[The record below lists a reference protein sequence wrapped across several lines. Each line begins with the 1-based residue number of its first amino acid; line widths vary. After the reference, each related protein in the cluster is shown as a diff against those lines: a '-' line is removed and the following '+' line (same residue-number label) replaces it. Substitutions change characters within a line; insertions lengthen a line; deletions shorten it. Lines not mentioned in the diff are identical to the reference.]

1 MSCKFVAYLYR
12 KVKKVAAKQI
22 LLLPTNIP
30 WQHCPTDFW
39 TGQIFLLIQGFVS
52 CLDYI

>member
-1 MSCKFVAYLYR
+1 MSCKFVAYLHR

-30 WQHCPTDFW
+30 CLAALSNRFLDWTDISPYTAF
-39 TGQIFLLIQGFVS
+39 
-52 CLDYI
+52 YILP